1 MEDGN
6 KQMKQHIAAESPYTR
21 GDVTI
26 IPVSQ
31 TRTTSGSGWYAAEK
45 EPLGVLVYSGTSLRI
60 VSFTGSYEWWEYLTK
75 EYPVL
80 QAIHPVFPDVTSKMP
95 KN

>member
-1 MEDGN
+1 MEHGA
-6 KQMKQHIAAESPYTR
+6 KQMKEHISAECPYTR
-21 GDVTI
+21 GGVTI

-31 TRTTSGSGWYAAEK
+31 TRTTSYPGWYTGEK
-45 EPLGVLVYSGTSLRI
+45 EPLGVLILSGTSLSI

-80 QAIHPVFPDVTSKMP
+80 QAIHLVFPDTTSETP
-95 KN
+95 KK